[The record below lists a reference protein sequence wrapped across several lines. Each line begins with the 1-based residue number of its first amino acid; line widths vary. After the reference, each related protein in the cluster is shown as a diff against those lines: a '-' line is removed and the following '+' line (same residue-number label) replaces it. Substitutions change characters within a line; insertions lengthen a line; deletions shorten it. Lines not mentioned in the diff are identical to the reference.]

1 MSHALVLANIDRAA
15 DHAAVLGVLVG
26 VAAIGGLVYG
36 LVRLAAKSRGS
47 RTRSGRGPESD
58 RRPDA

>member
-1 MSHALVLANIDRAA
+1 MSHGLVLANSDRAG
-15 DHAAVLGVLVG
+15 DHAAVVGVVVL

-36 LVRLAAKSRGS
+36 LVRLVVGNRA
-47 RTRSGRGPESD
+47 RSARGPETD

>member
-1 MSHALVLANIDRAA
+1 MSHAVVLANIERAG
-15 DHAAVLGVLVG
+15 DHAAVLGVLVL

-36 LVRLAAKSRGS
+36 LVRLGVKSRA
-47 RTRSGRGPESD
+47 RSARRAESD